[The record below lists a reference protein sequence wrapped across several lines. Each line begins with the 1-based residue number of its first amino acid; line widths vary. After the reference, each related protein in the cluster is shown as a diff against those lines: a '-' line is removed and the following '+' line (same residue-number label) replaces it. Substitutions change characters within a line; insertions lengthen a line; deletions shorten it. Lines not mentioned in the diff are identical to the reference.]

1 MATQSQLNANRSNAQ
16 KAGIKTDIG
25 KEISKY
31 NAVRHGVLQRTLIST
46 EKDEAQEILSL
57 LQVEYEPLGITE
69 TLLLESIVVTYIR
82 MQRAIQAEKAYLTQG
97 FMPMIR
103 YKDDKTDET
112 DSIQVSNSEYGILD
126 KIYMRYI
133 TACERQ
139 FYRALHELQRV
150 QAIRKG
156 LKPTSIA
163 VDVLKDFGDQ

>member
-1 MATQSQLNANRSNAQ
+1 MTTQAQINANKQNSQ
-16 KAGIKTDIG
+16 KAGVKTDTG
-25 KEISKY
+25 KDISKY
-31 NAVRHGVLQRTLIST
+31 NAMRHGVLQRTLIST
-46 EKDEAQEILSL
+46 EIDEAQQMLSL
-57 LQVEYEPLGITE
+57 LQVEYEPHGLTE
-69 TLLLESIVVTYIR
+69 SLLIESIIVTYIR

-103 YKDDKTDET
+103 YKEEETDET
-112 DSIQVSNSEYGILD
+112 SSIQVSNSEYGILD

-150 QAIRKG
+150 QALRKG